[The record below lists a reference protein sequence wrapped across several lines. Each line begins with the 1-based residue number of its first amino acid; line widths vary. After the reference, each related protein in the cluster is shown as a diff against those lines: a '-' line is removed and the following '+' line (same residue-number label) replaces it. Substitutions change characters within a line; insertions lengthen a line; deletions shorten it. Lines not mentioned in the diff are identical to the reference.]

1 MDRNVELGSRGPAVP
16 RLHPAK
22 EEGARAHINRVLR
35 VYSFTIK
42 SIDRLLLL
50 IKQCQSGGS
59 GGDGEH
65 ADSFFDIVSLACS
78 SSPSFLHLTRTLPR
92 LSTT

>member
-42 SIDRLLLL
+42 SIDRLLLP
-50 IKQCQSGGS
+50 IQQCKPGGS
-59 GGDGEH
+59 GGDGEGT
-65 ADSFFDIVSLACS
+65 DSLFDLVSLA
-78 SSPSFLHLTRTLPR
+78 
-92 LSTT
+92 